1 MDQYIFENISWF
13 LKILNEKIKPP
24 LLICEIDKLQI
35 INSKMYIEINGQHI
49 EDRFL
54 LKSQFD
60 KLKSFFY
67 DYNIIFEEGTYIDY

>member
-1 MDQYIFENISWF
+1 
-13 LKILNEKIKPP
+13 
-24 LLICEIDKLQI
+24 
-35 INSKMYIEINGQHI
+35 MYIEINGQHI